1 MRRDKGNNKESDEN
15 NKKTTQGRN
24 TIRTMKSETPKLGNR
39 PSTFVCNCRRMIHSV
54 GRTAESKCMQT
65 EREMDETTTR
75 NRKTMKRL
83 K

>member
-1 MRRDKGNNKESDEN
+1 MQRDKENNKEREEY
-15 NKKTTQGRN
+15 NKTIQGRN